1 MAAGDAARDG
11 IPFVGLTG
19 GIGAGKSEALRALE
33 RLGAATL
40 SSDAV
45 VHEILATDE
54 ARDDLM
60 ERLGDEVAPAGRVD
74 RDAVA
79 RLVFDDPDG
88 RRWLEEYLW
97 PRVGSRIV
105 AWRSELDSL
114 DPRPRAAVVE
124 VPLLFESGME
134 DGFDHTIAV
143 IADDDVRAERIGTR
157 GHAGVASRESRQ
169 LDQLEK
175 AERADFAVR
184 NDGTVDELERELSQ
198 VLGTMEP

>member
-1 MAAGDAARDG
+1 MAAGDAAGEG

-54 ARDDLM
+54 ARDDLV

-79 RLVFDDPDG
+79 RIVFDDPDG

-97 PRVGSRIV
+97 PRVGSRIA

-114 DPRPRAAVVE
+114 DPRPRAAGVE
-124 VPLLFESGME
+124 GPLAFWSRDQERVHPPKCVPP
-134 DGFDHTIAV
+134 HRHPPA
-143 IADDDVRAERIGTR
+143 ARA
-157 GHAGVASRESRQ
+157 
-169 LDQLEK
+169 
-175 AERADFAVR
+175 RAPGPAPGAPR
-184 NDGTVDELERELSQ
+184 
-198 VLGTMEP
+198 P